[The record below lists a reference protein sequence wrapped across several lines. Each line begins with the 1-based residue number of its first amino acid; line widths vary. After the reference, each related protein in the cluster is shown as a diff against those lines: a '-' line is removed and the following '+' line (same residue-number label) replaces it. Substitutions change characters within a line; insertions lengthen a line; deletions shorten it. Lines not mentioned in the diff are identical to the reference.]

1 VQVLSPLA
9 DVVMFESMCR
19 LSQIHKTHLYQLL
32 SISRAMAYSYRF
44 AKQSGGK
51 S

>member
-9 DVVMFESMCR
+9 DVVIFESMCH
-19 LSQIHKTHLYQLL
+19 LSQVHKTHLYQLL
-32 SISRAMAYSYRF
+32 SISRTMAYSLRL